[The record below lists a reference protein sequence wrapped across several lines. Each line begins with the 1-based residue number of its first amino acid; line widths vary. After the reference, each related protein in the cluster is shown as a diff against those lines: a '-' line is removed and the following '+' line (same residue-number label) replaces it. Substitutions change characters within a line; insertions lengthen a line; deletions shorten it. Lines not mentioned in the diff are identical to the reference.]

1 MIDLK
6 GRTVAITGA
15 ASGFGMQMARRCFA
29 LGAKLALADIDAR
42 GLAAVEKELK
52 DKGAEVFSM
61 VFDVAQY
68 DKMEEFAQKTFDTYG
83 DVGLFFNNAG
93 VEISGTVWEVSM
105 ADWQWV
111 FGVNVFG
118 VIHGVK
124 CFVPRMIA
132 QDKEAIII
140 NTASLAGLVQGAS
153 SPIYLSGKH
162 AVVTM
167 TEALDIQLRDRKTK
181 VKAFVFTPGFVKTQL
196 HTSGR
201 NRPAALQNPPDAP
214 YYQTDDYK
222 QKQALMEYSVT
233 NGIELDRSIDMVFEA
248 LEQDLFYIQ
257 TAPEMKPAIEVRCKN
272 ILENKRPVALLKK

>member
-1 MIDLK
+1 MDLK

-15 ASGFGMQMARRCFA
+15 ASGFGMEMARNCFKK
-29 LGAKLALADIDAR
+29 GAKLALADIDAP

-93 VEISGTVWEVSM
+93 VEISGTIWEMSM
-105 ADWQWV
+105 ADWHWV
-111 FGVNVFG
+111 YGVNVFG
-118 VIHGVK
+118 IIHGIK
-124 CFVPRMIA
+124 CFTPRMIA

-140 NTASLAGLVQGAS
+140 NTASLAGLIQGS
-153 SPIYLSGKH
+153 TSPIYISVKH
-162 AVVTM
+162 AVVSM
-167 TEALDIQLRDRKTK
+167 TESLDLSLRENNAK

-196 HTSGR
+196 HTSAR

-214 YYQTDDYK
+214 YYQSEDYK
-222 QKQALMEYSVT
+222 QKQGLSAFSVV
-233 NGIELDRSIDMVFEA
+233 NGIELDKSIEMVFDA
-248 LEQDLFYIQ
+248 IEQDKFYIH
-257 TAPEMKPAIEVRCKN
+257 TAPEMKPAIELRCKN
-272 ILENKRPVALLKK
+272 VVENNRPMGILKK